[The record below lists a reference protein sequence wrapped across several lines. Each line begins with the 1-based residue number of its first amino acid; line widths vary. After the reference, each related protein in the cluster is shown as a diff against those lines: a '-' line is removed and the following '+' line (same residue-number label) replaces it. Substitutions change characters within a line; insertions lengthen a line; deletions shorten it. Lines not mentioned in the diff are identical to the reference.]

1 MVRSFESSG
10 LFSSGSYSSLSTEL
24 HPVDNSFKKFFHRL
38 ICGKPCVLTDTSR
51 TPNSNLLQHLIHLGR
66 HLLTFNLV
74 YVVVLAVKRMQRRE
88 LPA

>member
-1 MVRSFESSG
+1 MIRSFESSG
-10 LFSSGSYSSLSTEL
+10 LFLPRVIHNYPQADMWKT
-24 HPVDNSFKKFFHRL
+24 
-38 ICGKPCVLTDTSR
+38 CVLTDTSR
-51 TPNSNLLQHLIHLGR
+51 TPNSHLLQHLIHPGR